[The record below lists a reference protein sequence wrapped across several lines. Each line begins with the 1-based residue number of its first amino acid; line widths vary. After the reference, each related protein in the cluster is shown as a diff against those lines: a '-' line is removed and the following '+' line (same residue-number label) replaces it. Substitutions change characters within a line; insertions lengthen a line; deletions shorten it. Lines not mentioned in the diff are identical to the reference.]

1 MQSTSN
7 RDPALVRQRSD
18 DQASCSAHIF
28 VPVLKHRLNLT
39 DNALLLLIGRAFN
52 LFVVV
57 TKLLL
62 PVEVKY
68 IIDIVFSEVTN
79 DCP

>member
-1 MQSTSN
+1 M
-7 RDPALVRQRSD
+7 D
-18 DQASCSAHIF
+18 
-28 VPVLKHRLNLT
+28 LT
-39 DNALLLLIGRAFN
+39 DNALLLLVGATLN

-68 IIDIVFSEVTN
+68 VVYVVFSEVTD